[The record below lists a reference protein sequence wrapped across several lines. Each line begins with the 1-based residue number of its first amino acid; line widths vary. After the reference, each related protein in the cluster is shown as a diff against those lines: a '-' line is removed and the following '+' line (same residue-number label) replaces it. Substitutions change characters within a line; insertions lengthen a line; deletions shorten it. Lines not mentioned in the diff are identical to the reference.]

1 MYLVEI
7 KLGSFKIRRYVLNAE
22 MLGRLIQE
30 NMNTY
35 EYVKILEEIPN
46 DELGKP
52 KTKKRKKI
60 GDYDE

>member
-30 NMNTY
+30 NMDTY

-52 KTKKRKKI
+52 KVNKRVKNK
-60 GDYDE
+60 GRK

>member
-7 KLGSFKIRRYVLNAE
+7 KIGNFKIRRYILNAE
-22 MLGRLIQE
+22 ELGRLIQE

-46 DELGKP
+46 EELEKP
-52 KTKKRKKI
+52 KTKKKEKK
-60 GDYDE
+60 

>member
-7 KLGSFKIRRYVLNAE
+7 KIGERKIRRYIPTPE

-30 NMNTY
+30 NMKTY

-46 DELGKP
+46 EELGKP
-52 KTKKRKKI
+52 KVKKRVKK
-60 GDYDE
+60 DA

>member
-7 KLGSFKIRRYVLNAE
+7 KLGDCKIRRYVLNSE

-52 KTKKRKKI
+52 KTKKRIKK
-60 GDYDE
+60 DD

>member
-7 KLGSFKIRRYVLNAE
+7 KIGNDKIRRYVPTPE

-30 NMNTY
+30 NMDTY

-52 KTKKRKKI
+52 KERVKKK
-60 GDYDE
+60 

>member
-7 KLGSFKIRRYVLNAE
+7 KIGERKIRRYVPTPE

-30 NMNTY
+30 NMHTY

-52 KTKKRKKI
+52 KTKKRRK
-60 GDYDE
+60 

>member
-7 KLGSFKIRRYVLNAE
+7 KIGNYKIRRYILNAE
-22 MLGRLIQE
+22 ELGRLIQE

-46 DELGKP
+46 EELEKP
-52 KTKKRKKI
+52 KTKKKEKK
-60 GDYDE
+60 

>member
-30 NMNTY
+30 NMDTY

-46 DELGKP
+46 DKP
-52 KTKKRKKI
+52 KTLTRRKDVSNNDKN
-60 GDYDE
+60 

>member
-7 KLGSFKIRRYVLNAE
+7 KIGNDKIRRYVPTPE

-30 NMNTY
+30 NMHTY

-52 KTKKRKKI
+52 KTRKRKK
-60 GDYDE
+60 

>member
-7 KLGSFKIRRYVLNAE
+7 KIGNDKIRRYVPTPE

-30 NMNTY
+30 NMDTY

-46 DELGKP
+46 EELVKP
-52 KTKKRKKI
+52 KTKKLQKK
-60 GDYDE
+60 

>member
-1 MYLVEI
+1 MYLIEI
-7 KLGSFKIRRYVLNAE
+7 KIGPHKIRRYVPTPE

-30 NMNTY
+30 NMETY

-52 KTKKRKKI
+52 KTKKRIKK
-60 GDYDE
+60 DD

>member
-30 NMNTY
+30 NMDTY

-46 DELGKP
+46 EELEKP
-52 KTKKRKKI
+52 KTKKRKK
-60 GDYDE
+60 

>member
-7 KLGSFKIRRYVLNAE
+7 KIGNDKIRRYVLNAE

-30 NMNTY
+30 NMHTY

-46 DELGKP
+46 DELGKS
-52 KTKKRKKI
+52 KAKKRVKKRT
-60 GDYDE
+60 

>member
-7 KLGSFKIRRYVLNAE
+7 KLGNEKIRRYVLNPE

-46 DELGKP
+46 EELEKP
-52 KTKKRKKI
+52 KTKKRRK
-60 GDYDE
+60 

>member
-7 KLGSFKIRRYVLNAE
+7 KLGNEKIRRYVLNSE

-46 DELGKP
+46 EELEKP
-52 KTKKRKKI
+52 KIKKRKK
-60 GDYDE
+60 

>member
-1 MYLVEI
+1 MYLIEI
-7 KLGSFKIRRYVLNAE
+7 KIGPHKIRRYVPTPE

-30 NMNTY
+30 NMETY

-52 KTKKRKKI
+52 KAKKRIKK
-60 GDYDE
+60 DD

>member
-7 KLGSFKIRRYVLNAE
+7 KIGESKIRRYIPTPE

-30 NMNTY
+30 NMHTY

-46 DELGKP
+46 DELVNSKI
-52 KTKKRKKI
+52 KKLQKK
-60 GDYDE
+60 